1 MLIYFDCTWY
11 WLVFDNFGNMKKFA
25 PFFFSFCLI
34 SVLNFD
40 LMAQNQQVST
50 ELNLVLPDSAVLEVN
65 EKLVIPPFLLINP
78 DTLQLGPHD
87 ELICDSYVAFG
98 KPSAYD
104 ALHSFN
110 SRRMDGFGGYLN
122 LKVNKALEDIRKKG
136 YNSDVKAL
144 YIQINPK
151 TLTVYWLAIVG
162 PSEDGNCYVRIDSRG
177 SAGGGIGAVTPQI
190 QRLHT
195 YYPTLKPT
203 LLLDFNEN
211 VIQCYDWSSRPLD
224 SICKVINIRQ
234 QFYKYADPQ
243 IGASISLEEYVSKYP
258 YTTKG
263 QDLPGVRQVLTPS
276 YRTYKVR
283 SGDNLSIIA
292 AKQRTTVAQIKKANG
307 LRSDFIREGQV
318 LKIPN

>member
-1 MLIYFDCTWY
+1 MRKSALLFIS
-11 WLVFDNFGNMKKFA
+11 
-25 PFFFSFCLI
+25 FFFVL
-34 SVLNFD
+34 SVHFQFL
-40 LMAQNQQVST
+40 AQNQPLVQVLDT
-50 ELNLVLPDSAVLEVN
+50 L
-65 EKLVIPPFLLINP
+65 IPPFALINP
-78 DTLQLGPHD
+78 DTLRLGPHD
-87 ELICDSYVAFG
+87 ELVCDSYVALG

-110 SRRMDGFGGYLN
+110 SRRADGFGGYLN
-122 LKVNKALEDIRKKG
+122 VKVNQALEEIRKKG
-136 YNSDVKAL
+136 FNSDVKAL
-144 YIQINPK
+144 YIQINPL
-151 TLTVYWLAIVG
+151 TLTVYWMAVVG

-177 SAGGGIGAVTPQI
+177 SAGGGLGAVLPQV

-195 YYPTLKPT
+195 YYPTLQPV
-203 LLLDFNEN
+203 LLKDFNEN

-258 YTTKG
+258 YTTKAS
-263 QDLPGVRQVLTPS
+263 DLPGPMRHVAPS
-276 YRTYKVR
+276 YRTYRVK
-283 SGDNLSIIA
+283 SGDSLSVIA

-307 LRSDFIREGQV
+307 LRSDLIREGQL

>member
-1 MLIYFDCTWY
+1 MDFFLLLWFWREI
-11 WLVFDNFGNMKKFA
+11 DNFENMKKFA
-25 PFFFSFCLI
+25 LLFFSFFFI
-34 SVLNFD
+34 SLVRFEFL
-40 LMAQNQQVST
+40 AQNQVVQQ
-50 ELNLVLPDSAVLEVN
+50 
-65 EKLVIPPFLLINP
+65 KMVIAPFCLINP
-78 DTLQLGPHD
+78 DTLKLGPHD

-98 KPSAYD
+98 MPSAYD

-122 LKVNKALEDIRKKG
+122 LKVNKGLEDIRRKG
-136 YNSDVKAL
+136 FNSDVKAL
-144 YIQINPK
+144 YIQINPQ

-177 SAGGGIGAVTPQI
+177 SAGGGVGAVTPQI

-195 YYPTLKPT
+195 YYPTLHPV
-203 LLLDFNEN
+203 LLKDFNED

-234 QFYKYADPQ
+234 HFYKYADPQ
-243 IGASISLEEYVSKYP
+243 IGQSITLEQYVQKYP

-263 QDLPGVRQVLTPS
+263 EDLPGVKRVVAPS
-276 YRTYKVR
+276 YRTYRVK
-283 SGDNLSIIA
+283 SGDNLSSIA
-292 AKQRTTVAQIKKANG
+292 ARHRTTVSQIKKANG

-318 LKIPN
+318 LKIPS

>member
-1 MLIYFDCTWY
+1 MDFFLLLWFWREI
-11 WLVFDNFGNMKKFA
+11 DNFENMKKFA
-25 PFFFSFCLI
+25 LLFFSFFFI
-34 SVLNFD
+34 SLVRFEFL
-40 LMAQNQQVST
+40 AQNQVVQQ
-50 ELNLVLPDSAVLEVN
+50 
-65 EKLVIPPFLLINP
+65 KMVIAPFCLINP
-78 DTLQLGPHD
+78 DTLKLGPHD

-98 KPSAYD
+98 MPSAYD

-122 LKVNKALEDIRKKG
+122 LKVNKGLEDIRMKG
-136 YNSDVKAL
+136 FNSDVKAL
-144 YIQINPK
+144 YIQINPQ

-177 SAGGGIGAVTPQI
+177 SAGGGVGAVTPQI

-195 YYPTLKPT
+195 YYPTLQPV
-203 LLLDFNEN
+203 LLKDFNED

-234 QFYKYADPQ
+234 HFYKYADPQ
-243 IGASISLEEYVSKYP
+243 IGQSITLEQYVQKYP

-263 QDLPGVRQVLTPS
+263 EDLPGVKRVVAPS
-276 YRTYKVR
+276 YRTYRVK
-283 SGDNLSIIA
+283 SGDNLSSIA
-292 AKQRTTVAQIKKANG
+292 ARHRTTVSQIKKANG

-318 LKIPN
+318 LKIPS